1 MNQLA
6 EFGLEPSEQ
15 AVLDEIGTGL
25 RARGW
30 ADFVTVTSLLGN
42 WRDLA
47 LQVREYTGTVNDYT
61 NDLTTRDALEI
72 VLAEC
77 PEPLRTKLKS
87 AIEQADKEFLCGTQD
102 DANHSLEIYYR
113 INSASGWWWR
123 RKPCSGWLA
132 EYLAA
137 TP

>member
-6 EFGLEPSEQ
+6 ELGLDPSDQ
-15 AVLDEIGTGL
+15 AVLDEIGTSL

-30 ADFVTVTSLLGN
+30 ADFVTVTWLLGS

-47 LQVREYTGTVNDYT
+47 LEVRQYTATVDDYT
-61 NDLTTRDALEI
+61 NDLTARDALEI

-87 AIEQADKEFLCGTQD
+87 AIEQADKEFLAGTQD
-102 DANHSLEIYYR
+102 DADHSLETYFR
-113 INSASGWWWR
+113 INPSSGWWWKR
-123 RKPCSGWLA
+123 TPRSGSLA